1 MENERVW
8 ENIYEMPEDER
19 IELFSSV
26 LGLLTEDEINDVIDR
41 CRDIIEIVIKRI
53 EEGEMPRAV

>member
-8 ENIYEMPEDER
+8 ERLCEMPEDER

-41 CRDIIEIVIKRI
+41 CRDIIEIVVKRI
-53 EEGEMPRAV
+53 EEGEMLRAV

>member
-1 MENERVW
+1 MKEYGKTFTKCPKMSESSF
-8 ENIYEMPEDER
+8 
-19 IELFSSV
+19 FSSV

-41 CRDIIEIVIKRI
+41 CRDIIEIVVKRI

>member
-1 MENERVW
+1 MENEKVW
-8 ENIYEMPEDER
+8 EKIYEMPEDER

-41 CRDIIEIVIKRI
+41 CRDIIEIVVKRI
-53 EEGEMPRAV
+53 EEGEMLRAV

>member
-41 CRDIIEIVIKRI
+41 CRDIIEIVVKRI